1 MVYEIILLFIR
12 SFSILVYSRFSKDE
26 RTNRMSEENKN
37 MQQSKPQSTEK
48 PAAPFGNLRP
58 AAIPTKM
65 HTYTYNGKS
74 EKMDNNDD

>member
-1 MVYEIILLFIR
+1 
-12 SFSILVYSRFSKDE
+12 
-26 RTNRMSEENKN
+26 MSEENKN